1 VGIITRPEIL
11 TEAHQSIDFDCGN
24 DVLNDWLKK
33 RALKNQASGASRT
46 FVICNKGRVVGYY
59 ALSSGSVERLEAPK
73 AIARNMPQT
82 IPVMLLGRLAIDRD
96 AQGQGL
102 GAALLKD
109 ALLRVLSVAKN
120 VGVRAI
126 LVHAISEDAKRFYLG
141 YGFQVSPIDSM
152 TLVLP
157 MKNIEALLK

>member
-1 VGIITRPEIL
+1 MGVVIRPETL

-46 FVICNKGRVVGYY
+46 FVIGKEGRVVGYY

-73 AIARNMPQT
+73 AIARNMPET
-82 IPVMLLGRLAIDRD
+82 IPVMLLGRLAIELD

-157 MKNIEALLK
+157 MKNIEALLQ

>member
-1 VGIITRPEIL
+1 VGIVTRPETL
-11 TEAHQSIDFDCGN
+11 TEAHQCINFDCGN

-46 FVICNKGRVVGYY
+46 FVIGNEDRVVGYY

-73 AIARNMPQT
+73 AIARNMPET
-82 IPVMLLGRLAIDRD
+82 IPVMLLARLAIELDS
-96 AQGQGL
+96 QGQGL

-157 MKNIEALLK
+157 MKNIEALLQ

>member
-1 VGIITRPEIL
+1 M
-11 TEAHQSIDFDCGN
+11 DFDCGN

-157 MKNIEALLK
+157 MKNIEALLQ